1 MRNRGCHTDYF
12 LVETGTKQ
20 SGEEELQGHQRGQAP
35 KWAAAAPAVGR
46 AVLEE
51 CGMTAVHS
59 TILEWHMVDA
69 AGGCT
74 EHLMVV
80 VSK

>member
-1 MRNRGCHTDYF
+1 
-12 LVETGTKQ
+12 
-20 SGEEELQGHQRGQAP
+20 
-35 KWAAAAPAVGR
+35 
-46 AVLEE
+46 
-51 CGMTAVHS
+51 MTAVHS

-74 EHLMVV
+74 EHLRVV

>member
-1 MRNRGCHTDYF
+1 M
-12 LVETGTKQ
+12 GTKQ
-20 SGEEELQGHQRGQAP
+20 WGEEELQGHQRGQAP
-35 KWAAAAPAVGR
+35 NWAAAAAAPAVGR
-46 AVLEE
+46 TVLEE

-59 TILEWHMVDA
+59 TILEWHMVAA

-80 VSK
+80 VWK